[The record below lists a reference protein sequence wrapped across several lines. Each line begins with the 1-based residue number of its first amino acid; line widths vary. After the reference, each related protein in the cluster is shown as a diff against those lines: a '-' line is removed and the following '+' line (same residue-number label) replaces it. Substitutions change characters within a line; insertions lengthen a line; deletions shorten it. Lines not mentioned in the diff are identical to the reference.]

1 MEIDLA
7 RWSLIVLC
15 FSMAGAFG
23 GGLYEHVVLTP
34 LGNRSPPSS
43 FSIIQRGTGI
53 PGSRRES
60 LGGRIGPGSERLLM
74 CSLSCVSY

>member
-34 LGNRSPPSS
+34 LWSRSPPSS
-43 FSIIQRGTGI
+43 FSIIQRGTGVPLQRSWI
-53 PGSRRES
+53 PVHVAITIFMLSALS
-60 LGGRIGPGSERLLM
+60 DLG
-74 CSLSCVSY
+74 

>member
-34 LGNRSPPSS
+34 LWSRSPPSS
-43 FSIIQRGTGI
+43 LFDPPARDGRPPSTELDPRPCGHYDFHA
-53 PGSRRES
+53 
-60 LGGRIGPGSERLLM
+60 LGAL
-74 CSLSCVSY
+74 

>member
-34 LGNRSPPSS
+34 LWSRSPPSS
-43 FSIIQRGTGI
+43 FSIIQRGTGR
-53 PGSRRES
+53 PPSTVLDPRPCGHYDFHA
-60 LGGRIGPGSERLLM
+60 LGAL
-74 CSLSCVSY
+74 